1 MSSES
6 STNINFSPQEK
17 EVKPTNNVIK
27 MVQTSHETPEKDSKK
42 RQMLKSPM
50 DVKENIKESFLVN
63 MPEDFYQFW
72 EFCKSLSAAN
82 TQGSQQIIFNSA
94 NFKEL
99 YVEVLK
105 DILGLEL
112 VGPFQ
117 LLYQSTKNE
126 PLAEEPH
133 NLLTQWR
140 FYYDPPEFQVSFVF
154 E

>member
-94 NFKEL
+94 NFKN
-99 YVEVLK
+99 YM
-105 DILGLEL
+105 
-112 VGPFQ
+112 
-117 LLYQSTKNE
+117 
-126 PLAEEPH
+126 
-133 NLLTQWR
+133 
-140 FYYDPPEFQVSFVF
+140 
-154 E
+154 